1 MSFIQQDNPS
11 ESEVDLSTTQLHYIQ
26 FQTLDPDEG
35 PKPNRVSP
43 IKLLSNV
50 AAGFFIF
57 NIFKTL
63 FILMHLVKWSS
74 SARKPVL
81 LLRN

>member
-1 MSFIQQDNPS
+1 MEICAVYLS
-11 ESEVDLSTTQLHYIQ
+11 ESEVDLSTTQQHYIQ
-26 FQTLDPDEG
+26 FESLDPDEE

-63 FILMHLVKWSS
+63 FILIHLVKWFS
-74 SARKPVL
+74 SARKPAL
-81 LLRN
+81 LLQN

>member
-1 MSFIQQDNPS
+1 M
-11 ESEVDLSTTQLHYIQ
+11 STTQLGYIQ
-26 FQTLDPDEG
+26 FQSLDPDEE

-63 FILMHLVKWSS
+63 FILMHLVKWFG

-81 LLRN
+81 LLQS